1 VLYWR
6 GRSISSLISRILEK
20 SENRILL
27 FVALLNILILAPRF
41 LPGIPLGI
49 DATSHLSKI
58 LLMYNSYLNHGYIP
72 SWNPDWYCGTPFLLF
87 YPPLS
92 YWIVF
97 SLSFLGL
104 GPILSYKIIDAF
116 FYFVMPFIVY
126 FLALEFNLKKKE
138 SAFAALIFTLSPV
151 VIGNFLFY
159 DRYPNTMALCLA
171 GLLIIFIHKTLVNRL
186 NIKWIIISTLL
197 LASIILT
204 HHLSAAYVALVILI
218 IVVAFSWS
226 RKKLLRNLGLLSIIL
241 ILSIL
246 VSSFWS
252 IPFLL
257 NAPEQIGNNPFYNRT
272 IDYPYLRLSYFLDNL
287 LTRELGIVHFTIL
300 LASIWLFY
308 NKSRFKNSILG
319 NKVVFM
325 IPLLAGMG
333 IFELGELVKSNIL
346 IYLAQI
352 LVIFAFLFLLYLLI
366 IDFKKGTIKSEN
378 FFFLLWFAI
387 FLWLSLGYYAFPLAR
402 VPVLSTIWRSLDVH
416 RFWLYLSIPS
426 AILGGK
432 FLNFLLS
439 KRKSI
444 FRIITIVILLIMVTG
459 AFVKAGYCLKQEI
472 NDQLPYNVSNNFIP
486 PELIDYFRSEEEY
499 GRILAIKCPLWIYL
513 VPQYTGK
520 PLVDGW
526 YPQQKLVVP
535 LLNISDYRINDL
547 ETSDN
552 RVEIWKSLIES
563 YDLLGIN
570 WIMIENSNETL
581 VHTLMDSSGFSE
593 DAVIEYKE
601 WEISIFKAKKTI
613 KIIEVLPAD
622 IAEDIEFSRVAPD
635 RIEIGIS
642 DLKTDG
648 VCIIKEA
655 FYPTWIAIS
664 EDSSLDLEKTEN
676 GFIRIFC
683 PKDLDMI
690 VLFHRPITHAYF
702 YIAFITLIILMGAFL
717 ILLGTGEQ
725 GVARTLIVVHI
736 SKVRILAP
744 WISICS
750 LF

>member
-6 GRSISSLISRILEK
+6 GRSISNLISRILEK

-27 FVALLNILILAPRF
+27 FATLVNILIIAPRF

-58 LLMYNSYLNHGYIP
+58 LLMYNSYLNHGHIP

-97 SLSFLGL
+97 LLSLLGL

-116 FYFVMPFIVY
+116 FYFIMPFIIY
-126 FLALEFNLKKKE
+126 FLALEFNFKKRE
-138 SAFAALIFTLSPV
+138 STLAALIFALSPV
-151 VIGNFLFY
+151 VIGNYLFY

-171 GLLIIFIHKTLVNRL
+171 GLLIIFMHKTLINRF
-186 NIKWIIISTLL
+186 NIKWIIISALL

-218 IVVAFSWS
+218 MVVAFS
-226 RKKLLRNLGLLSIIL
+226 RNGKVLLKNLGLLSAIL

-287 LTRELGIVHFTIL
+287 LTRELGIAHFAIV

-308 NKSRFKNSILG
+308 NKSRFKNPILG
-319 NKVVFM
+319 NKVALM

-333 IFELGELVKSNIL
+333 IFELGEILNSNIL
-346 IYLAQI
+346 IYSSQI

-366 IDFKKGTIKSEN
+366 IDSRKGTMKSED

-387 FLWLSLGYYAFPLAR
+387 FLWLSLGYFAFPLAR
-402 VPVLSTIWRSLDVH
+402 VPVLSTVWRSLDVH
-416 RFWLYLSIPS
+416 RFWLYLAVPMV
-426 AILGGK
+426 ILGGK
-432 FLNFLLS
+432 LLNFLIS
-439 KRKSI
+439 KRKRI
-444 FRIITIVILLIMVTG
+444 FRIITTAILLIMVIG
-459 AFVKAGYCLKQEI
+459 AFIKAGYCLTQEI
-472 NDQLPYNVSNNFIP
+472 NDQLPYNVSNNTIP
-486 PELIDYFRSEEEY
+486 QELIDYFRSQEEY

-513 VPQYTGK
+513 LPQYTGK

-552 RVEIWKSLIES
+552 RVVIWRNLIEN
-563 YDLLGIN
+563 YELLGIN

-581 VHTLMDSSGFSE
+581 VHMLIDSSGFSE
-593 DAVIEYKE
+593 ATVIEYEE
-601 WEISIFKAKKTI
+601 WDISIFKANKTTEI
-613 KIIEVLPAD
+613 VETLPAD
-622 IAEDIEFSRVAPD
+622 AAKEIKFSRVAPD
-635 RIEIGIS
+635 RIEIEIS
-642 DLKTDG
+642 DLRTDC
-648 VCIIKEA
+648 VLILKEA
-655 FYPTWIAIS
+655 YYPTWIAKS
-664 EDSSLDLEKTEN
+664 EGIPLKIEQTED
-676 GFIRIFC
+676 GFIRIYC
-683 PKDLDMI
+683 PKGLSRI
-690 VLFHRPITHAYF
+690 ILFHRPTN
-702 YIAFITLIILMGAFL
+702 
-717 ILLGTGEQ
+717 
-725 GVARTLIVVHI
+725 
-736 SKVRILAP
+736 
-744 WISICS
+744 
-750 LF
+750 